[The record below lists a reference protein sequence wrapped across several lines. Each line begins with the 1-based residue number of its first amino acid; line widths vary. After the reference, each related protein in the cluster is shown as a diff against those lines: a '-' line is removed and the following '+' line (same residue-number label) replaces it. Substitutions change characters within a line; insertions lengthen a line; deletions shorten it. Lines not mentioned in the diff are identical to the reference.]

1 MRQYFEKSNIIVKD
15 CPIHGFYAIKRN
27 LNNTNHRYT
36 NNFYSDIQEPNVFYA
51 ENDSPY
57 LSNNINEFNDWNQN
71 TYILPSRQY
80 NNQINNLSNYSL
92 QPDNSY
98 DNNYGF
104 YLSSSNRLRPNLTVN
119 NNSSINNHQNY
130 NNFVQRHLMHINSPV
145 NYGNRIISSKSSDLF
160 TTRRTNLNN
169 YNNRSNSNIY
179 GEESFIKTIRPK
191 KTLRYNT
198 FSHDNYNN
206 NDYIN
211 ANYYYVEEP
220 ILTQR
225 NFNLYQNQISDINR
239 NRNNHIKKRNVITQ
253 SNSFHDQ
260 VIKKNNQINEN
271 YFKQY
276 NKIRNVKNN
285 INKYF
290 VLPKNKGDDNNR
302 KSYRKTN
309 YDNINNNRKRIVKNK
324 NNAINLKK
332 EIKNKQEYP
341 INVNNIKNQKD
352 NEVKKEI
359 KERNELVKKKIN
371 DFKNHILYISNN
383 KINNK
388 SSLHKKIYR
397 IKNKSEND
405 ELIQDRNIKK
415 NRNINMS
422 HDLERI
428 DENDIEKYI
437 IRRRQKKEL
446 KKEENNQDDEGKLEQ
461 HTEKY
466 YDSQGNFV
474 GGKNII
480 IKRNYENNGE
490 NLIEE
495 IIKEEFNSNVNN
507 YNNYVPKNE
516 EEGQCVIDNQNN
528 NFFYP
533 DDEEPKKIRDDE
545 KNDKKGIVPFSR
557 APNNIRGV
565 DEEKN
570 RLDKIEDD
578 DKNRN
583 FTFGTRSDSLR
594 IELEDKDEKEANEQQ
609 ISVNSEFDDESEKK

>member
-1 MRQYFEKSNIIVKD
+1 M
-15 CPIHGFYAIKRN
+15 
-27 LNNTNHRYT
+27 
-36 NNFYSDIQEPNVFYA
+36 
-51 ENDSPY
+51 
-57 LSNNINEFNDWNQN
+57 
-71 TYILPSRQY
+71 
-80 NNQINNLSNYSL
+80 
-92 QPDNSY
+92 
-98 DNNYGF
+98 
-104 YLSSSNRLRPNLTVN
+104 
-119 NNSSINNHQNY
+119 
-130 NNFVQRHLMHINSPV
+130 
-145 NYGNRIISSKSSDLF
+145 
-160 TTRRTNLNN
+160 
-169 YNNRSNSNIY
+169 
-179 GEESFIKTIRPK
+179 
-191 KTLRYNT
+191 
-198 FSHDNYNN
+198 
-206 NDYIN
+206 
-211 ANYYYVEEP
+211 
-220 ILTQR
+220 
-225 NFNLYQNQISDINR
+225 
-239 NRNNHIKKRNVITQ
+239 
-253 SNSFHDQ
+253 
-260 VIKKNNQINEN
+260 IKKNNQISEN

-332 EIKNKQEYP
+332 EIRNKQEYP

-397 IKNKSEND
+397 IKNKSENN

-570 RLDKIEDD
+570 RLEKIEDD